1 MAFGITNFN
10 GAALDQQLLAVDRR
24 NAQSTLL
31 NGNLFGSL
39 GGAQQSSLDAVFGGL
54 GSLNFGIPGQ
64 IGFPA
69 PGGIGFQAPGGI
81 GFQAPAGIGFQ
92 APGGIG
98 FPAPAGIGFQAPG
111 PLGFQAPGG
120 IGFPDPGRIGFQSPS
135 PLSLQIP
142 QTIGFAQNMLGSLG
156 ALSNG
161 WAGVMGGGA
170 GFSAFGG
177 GAPQGGRSCH

>member
-24 NAQSTLL
+24 SAQSTLL

-54 GSLNFGIPGQ
+54 GGLNFGIPGQ

-69 PGGIGFQAPGGI
+69 PGPIGFQAP
-81 GFQAPAGIGFQ
+81 P
-92 APGGIG
+92 GIG
-98 FPAPAGIGFQAPG
+98 FPAPGGIGFQAPG

-120 IGFPDPGRIGFQSPS
+120 IGFPDPGRIGFQSPF

-161 WAGVMGGGA
+161 WAGILGGGA
-170 GFSAFGG
+170 GYGAFGG

>member
-1 MAFGITNFN
+1 MAFGGITNFN
-10 GAALDQQLLAVDRR
+10 GAALDQQLFAVDRR
-24 NAQSTLL
+24 IAQSTLL

-54 GSLNFGIPGQ
+54 GNLNFGIPGQ

-69 PGGIGFQAPGGI
+69 PGPIGFSDPGR
-81 GFQAPAGIGFQ
+81 IGFQ

-98 FPAPAGIGFQAPG
+98 FP
-111 PLGFQAPGG
+111 APGG
-120 IGFPDPGRIGFQSPS
+120 IGFPDPGRIGFGAPS

-161 WAGVMGGGA
+161 WAGMLGGGG
-170 GFSAFGG
+170 GFGAFGG
-177 GAPQGGRSCH
+177 GASQGGRSCH